1 MSTEG
6 YSGIPATTEAS
17 IYETTQETAASEPA
31 TPLPEATSS
40 NAETMASQAL
50 SKIKK
55 QAQEIDKTKKA
66 IAQLAASAKMAQ
78 NGLATHEKKQNQ
90 QIKRLTSQIAQLQ
103 KQLAKVKN
111 AGKKSRAKK
120 RKKAKQKKR

>member
-6 YSGIPATTEAS
+6 DSGIPATTETS
-17 IYETTQETAASEPA
+17 VYETVQETTTSEPM
-31 TPLPEATSS
+31 TPLPEATPS
-40 NAETMASQAL
+40 NAETMAAQAL

-55 QAQEIDKTKKA
+55 QAQEIEKTRKA
-66 IAQLAASAKMAQ
+66 VAQLETSAKKAQ

-103 KQLAKVKN
+103 KRIAKAKS
-111 AGKKSRAKK
+111 AGKKSSAKK
-120 RKKAKQKKR
+120 KARPKKR